1 MRVTVTMTGGFAGLR
16 LVRAFDTADLGD
28 AERARVEGLL
38 AVAAASQTPRPK
50 RARDA
55 RAYRFEVGDG
65 PAAVGAVV
73 TEGASAEG
81 DELLEA
87 IRAHLPVLR

>member
-1 MRVTVTMTGGFAGLR
+1 MRVTVTVTGGFAGLR
-16 LVRAFDTADLGD
+16 LVRTFETCDLDG
-28 AERARVEGLL
+28 AARLRVEGLL
-38 AVAAASQTPRPK
+38 ARAAASPAPRGG

-55 RAYRFEVGDG
+55 RAYRFEVGGGDA
-65 PAAVGAVV
+65 PAGTVV

-87 IRAHLPVLR
+87 VRAHLPVLR